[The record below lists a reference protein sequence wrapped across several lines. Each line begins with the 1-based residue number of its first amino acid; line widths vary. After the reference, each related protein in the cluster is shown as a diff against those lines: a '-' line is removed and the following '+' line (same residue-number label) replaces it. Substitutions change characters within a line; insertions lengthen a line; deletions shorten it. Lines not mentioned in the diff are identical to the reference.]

1 MWQLI
6 AASSGAF
13 AASWT
18 AAVVVT
24 ALGHWVPAVPLLA
37 VAGAAWAAAGAA
49 SMLWS
54 RGQAW
59 WTPPCTVGAVSV
71 AMLASLAWFGTLYA
85 AIAAYNPAA
94 LTAPVLDG
102 WAPYGLAIDVMR
114 SGMGI
119 VLPYSLGARIAVG
132 VEQLVVWPTVL
143 VLIATLVASLGPR
156 RR

>member
-1 MWQLI
+1 MWQAI
-6 AASSGAF
+6 AASSGVF
-13 AASWT
+13 AATWT
-18 AAVVVT
+18 AAVAVT

-37 VAGAAWAAAGAA
+37 VAGAAWAVACVA
-49 SMLWS
+49 SILWS
-54 RGQAW
+54 RGVAW
-59 WTPPCTVGAVSV
+59 WTPPCTAGAVSV

-85 AIAAYNPAA
+85 ALVAYNPAA

-143 VLIATLVASLGPR
+143 ILIATLISSFGAR